1 MKIKFAWILL
11 FIILIPL
18 SCSKGEKAETPEWQG
33 KIDYENG
40 VKVVKN
46 PEDPVYGEII
56 FDLEEDLSIGN
67 ESDENYMFFRAGGIA
82 TDSQGNI
89 YIVDGGNNRIQ
100 KFRKDGQYLQTIGRK
115 GQGPGEFENPYDV
128 WVDSEDNIYVSEG
141 MKIQV
146 FNKNGEFIKS
156 VKLINFITEFG
167 ITKEGDILAC
177 GFGSS
182 EEGQTRELILFS
194 STGEKLE
201 TIVIFPSPMRIVRR
215 GGNFF
220 GFAHKYSPDL
230 IFCPIDEKSGIYG
243 HAMEYRLFVIKSS
256 GEVSFIIEKSEAPQS
271 IARKEKD
278 KIVKDIID
286 SQEERGTPWPKGVV
300 EEGANFAKYRPFYNR
315 ILIDDNGNIYVRKL
329 KSVFDEEKSE
339 EFDIFNPEGYYL
351 YKTKLPFIPHIIE
364 AGYIYHIHTDEGTG
378 EIRLVRYMVKN
389 WDAFKKQ
396 G

>member
-1 MKIKFAWILL
+1 MKIKFVLILF
-11 FIILIPL
+11 FITLL
-18 SCSKGEKAETPEWQG
+18 AFGCSKEKKTEKPEWRG

-46 PEDPVYGEII
+46 PEGPVYGEII

-67 ESDENYMFFRAGGIA
+67 ESDENYMFYRTGAIA

-89 YIVDGGNNRIQ
+89 YIVDSGNNRIQ
-100 KFRKDGQYLQTIGRK
+100 KFRNDGQYLQTIGRK
-115 GQGPGEFENPYDV
+115 GQGPGEFESPYDI
-128 WVDSEDNIYVSEG
+128 WLDSEENIHISEG
-141 MKIQV
+141 MKIQI
-146 FNKNGEFIKS
+146 FNKDGEFIKS

-167 ITKEGDILAC
+167 ITEEENILAC
-177 GFGSS
+177 GFGRS

-194 STGEKLE
+194 SAGEKLE

-215 GGNFF
+215 GNSGF
-220 GFAHKYSPDL
+220 GLTHDYSPDL

-243 HAMEYRLFVIKSS
+243 HALEYRLFVIKAS
-256 GEVSFIIEKSEAPQS
+256 GEVSFIIEKSEPPQS
-271 IARKEKD
+271 ITRKEKD

-286 SQEERGTPWPKGVV
+286 SQQERGTPWPKGVV

-315 ILIDDNGNIYVRKL
+315 ILKDDKGNIYVRKL

-351 YKTKLPFIPHIIE
+351 YKTILPFTPHIIE
-364 AGYIYHIHTDEGTG
+364 AGYIYHVHTDEETG
-378 EIRLVRYMVKN
+378 EIKIIRYRVKN
-389 WDAFKKQ
+389 WDSFK
-396 G
+396 GF